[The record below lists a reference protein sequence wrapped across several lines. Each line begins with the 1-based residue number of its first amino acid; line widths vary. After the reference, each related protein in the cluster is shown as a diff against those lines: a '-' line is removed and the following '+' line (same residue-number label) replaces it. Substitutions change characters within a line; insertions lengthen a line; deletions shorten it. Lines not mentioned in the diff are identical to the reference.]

1 MDGRASPAVV
11 SFPDPR
17 SRHPFHMHSMIYGQ
31 PAFVEEAVRRVR
43 SSDFFASLSRARH
56 LVLTGCGT
64 SYHAAQYGARI
75 LQAADERRVVRAI
88 HAYDFAERSF
98 PGTKATVVGVS
109 HSGSTPTT
117 NRALARAKKAGNR
130 VAGIC
135 GLSGSR
141 MEDLADDVLVI
152 GSTHDRSWANTMS
165 YTTQLASFAAL
176 AVQVQPDWTDVDRG
190 ISQLPAVLEKAL
202 NAEKAVRVLSRRFAR
217 KDRITFLGS
226 HWDEITALEA
236 ALKIRETCGV
246 TASGYH
252 PEQFLHGPFLALG
265 PDEPVVFLRSRDDG
279 ARASVLFQALSKTG
293 AAVTEVGER
302 SSARIRLPG
311 VHPFLR
317 PIVSIVPLQFLAYYA
332 ALARRSNPDIMRTDI
347 PRLHAGVEAL
357 FH

>member
-1 MDGRASPAVV
+1 
-11 SFPDPR
+11 
-17 SRHPFHMHSMIYGQ
+17 
-31 PAFVEEAVRRVR
+31 
-43 SSDFFASLSRARH
+43 DF
-56 LVLTGCGT
+56 
-64 SYHAAQYGARI
+64 
-75 LQAADERRVVRAI
+75 
-88 HAYDFAERSF
+88 
-98 PGTKATVVGVS
+98 
-109 HSGSTPTT
+109 
-117 NRALARAKKAGNR
+117 
-130 VAGIC
+130 
-135 GLSGSR
+135 
-141 MEDLADDVLVI
+141 LVI

-176 AVQVQPDWTDVDRG
+176 AVQCRPEWTDVDRG
-190 ISQLPAVLEKAL
+190 ISQMPAVLEKAL

-293 AAVTEVGER
+293 AAVTEVV
-302 SSARIRLPG
+302 ARWCARLRLRG

-317 PIVSIVPLQFLAYYA
+317 LVLSIVPLEFMAYDA
-332 ALARRSNPDIMRTDI
+332 AVA
-347 PRLHAGVEAL
+347 
-357 FH
+357 